1 MINNKKNTRFINS
14 RNTNMLQYGNKEMEI
29 IIIKTKRKYQRVVFC
44 IASYFDIRGETGD
57 WREIIYVTKT
67 LLTDLSE

>member
-1 MINNKKNTRFINS
+1 
-14 RNTNMLQYGNKEMEI
+14 MEI